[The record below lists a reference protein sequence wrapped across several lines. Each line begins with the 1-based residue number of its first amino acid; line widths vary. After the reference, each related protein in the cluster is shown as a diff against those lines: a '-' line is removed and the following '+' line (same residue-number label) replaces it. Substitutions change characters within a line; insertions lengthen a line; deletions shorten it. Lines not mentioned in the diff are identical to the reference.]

1 MQRCLNVIDSQ
12 AHDALQSDNISG
24 VDYQTLELI
33 LGRDNLR
40 ADETV
45 VFTAAVGWAKA
56 ECTRQG
62 RDTSSQQCRDVLG
75 DALYLIR
82 FPIMTP
88 SDFANGARQSGLL
101 SQQEIIDILLDFT
114 TKQNDPNLR
123 FSTSYRKPRTLMC
136 CRRYPKVVFG
146 WVPNAPC
153 ESLQFSVDKP
163 IFVAGFG
170 LYGSHDKEYSIDLML
185 KHNGV
190 VLRQKGCDIA
200 HLNDDSKTKTV
211 PVLFDK
217 PLRIA
222 PNTRYTVT
230 LVMMPTPPENLIF
243 VMPSAPGGFH
253 YYTGVSG
260 PSLITHGDLNFSFTN
275 SDIDG
280 NRTTVEK
287 GQIPEILF
295 YF

>member
-1 MQRCLNVIDSQ
+1 MERCLDVID
-12 AHDALQSDNISG
+12 AKTHEALQSDDFTSI
-24 VDYQTLELI
+24 DYQTLGKI

-40 ADETV
+40 AGETV
-45 VFTAAVGWAKA
+45 VFTAAVHWAEA

-62 RDTSSQQCRDVLG
+62 RDTNPQQCREVLG

-88 SDFANGARQSGLL
+88 SEFANGARQSGLL
-101 SQQEIIDILLDFT
+101 SQQEIIDILLYFT

-123 FSTSYRKPRTLMC
+123 FSTSYRMSRTLMC
-136 CRRYPKVVFG
+136 CRRYPKVDIG

-153 ESLQFSVDKP
+153 ESIQFSVDKP

-190 VLRQKGCDIA
+190 VLRQTGCDIT
-200 HLNDDSKTKTV
+200 HVNDDSKTKTV
-211 PVLFDK
+211 RVLFDK

-222 PNTRYTVT
+222 PNTHYTVT

-260 PSLITHGDLNFSFTN
+260 PSLMTCGGLNFTFTN

-287 GQIPEILF
+287 GQIP
-295 YF
+295 